1 VVSAN
6 DGAVAAAVAGLGIA
20 TTSVIASRE
29 ALASRLLVRVLPD
42 WQMGSVNVHAVFP
55 AGRAAKAAARALA
68 DHMTG
73 AFRE

>member
-1 VVSAN
+1 
-6 DGAVAAAVAGLGIA
+6 
-20 TTSVIASRE
+20 
-29 ALASRLLVRVLPD
+29 VLPD